1 MYNKLLK
8 LKETGSAR
16 LEYKCDQCG
25 YILYKPLIGDDLI
38 FYIEKWN
45 DCLIFICP
53 SCTEKSMNL
62 SDLWSEEEWISLHKY
77 SEG

>member
-8 LKETGSAR
+8 LKETGSVR
-16 LEYKCDQCG
+16 LEYQCKECG
-25 YILYKPLIGDDLI
+25 YILYKPLIGDDFI
-38 FYIEKWN
+38 SYIEKWN
-45 DCLIFICP
+45 DCLTFICP

-77 SEG
+77 PEG